1 MDSLQE
7 HNMTNKDRERIANY
21 AIDNKVSLEEAEEI
35 CRSYK
40 EEAEKEKEL
49 EGAYNESDLD
59 SAGELQEFPPGY
71 DDEVMTP
78 EEGKAWARY
87 QQIQKE
93 LARLYE
99 EYATA
104 GEEYLNNVTEE
115 DLEWVEVQL
124 KQLNKQ

>member
-1 MDSLQE
+1 
-7 HNMTNKDRERIANY
+7 MTNKDRDRIANY
-21 AIDNKVSLEEAEEI
+21 AIDNKISLEEAEEI

>member
-7 HNMTNKDRERIANY
+7 HNMTNKDRDRIANY
-21 AIDNKVSLEEAEEI
+21 AIDNKISLEEAEEI

-40 EEAEKEKEL
+40 EEAEEEKEL
-49 EGAYNESDLD
+49 EES
-59 SAGELQEFPPGY
+59 AVGY
-71 DDEVMTP
+71 DDENMTP

-115 DLEWVEVQL
+115 DLEWVEEQL
-124 KQLNKQ
+124 KQLDNIE